1 MAMLGRVAAMWL
13 RGFVIAGV
21 VLLGA
26 ACSIG
31 ADTTTTT
38 TEALVEI
45 TTVPPVETT
54 ITTTTL
60 APLSAP
66 SFPSY
71 SIVQRR
77 EDSNGDTVVVL
88 LDPTSYEIL
97 SDVDLYDVLVDVVE
111 RFPPIVEAHVVD
123 SPAAAQAVLVEEPSD
138 EQLQTL
144 GEHYLV
150 SLEEGFRIVY
160 RGPFADLGTSVL
172 GS

>member
-1 MAMLGRVAAMWL
+1 MWL
-13 RGFVIAGV
+13 RGFAIAGV
-21 VLLGA
+21 VLIGA

-45 TTVPPVETT
+45 TSAAPPEETT
-54 ITTTTL
+54 TTTTTL
-60 APLSAP
+60 APLSDP

-77 EDSNGDTVVVL
+77 EDDSGDTVVVL

-111 RFPPIVEAHVVD
+111 RFPHIVQAHVVD

>member
-1 MAMLGRVAAMWL
+1 MAMLGRLAAMWL
-13 RGFVIAGV
+13 RGFVISGV
-21 VLLGA
+21 VLMGA

-45 TTVPPVETT
+45 TTVPPAETT
-54 ITTTTL
+54 TTTTTL
-60 APLSAP
+60 APLSDP

-123 SPAAAQAVLVEEPSD
+123 SPAAARAVLVEEPSD

-160 RGPFADLGTSVL
+160 RGPFADLGSSVL